1 MLMINYYRP
10 GRRLLHFC
18 SVVCSRHTNTEMELS
33 SLDDL
38 NSFVEILMTSTRDML
53 GIDSLQM
60 YYLEN
65 REQFMVKLPSC
76 K

>member
-1 MLMINYYRP
+1 
-10 GRRLLHFC
+10 
-18 SVVCSRHTNTEMELS
+18 MELS